1 MPRVTKYDENDEPIS
16 GYKLV
21 SFLGAGQFGEV
32 WKANEE
38 ATRKLVAIKIIDLS
52 HSNSALK
59 ELKALNLV
67 INLNHPNLV
76 PIFTARVKD
85 KNNREI
91 PLNQTE
97 ALKGKGV
104 LRELVIAMGLGEKSL
119 SARLKELNPDGTDPE
134 EFKGLPVD
142 ELISYMQGAAKG
154 IDFLNKADH
163 GLGTADGPIVHCDI
177 KPDNMMIV
185 SGEVQIA
192 DCGVAVIIT
201 PDVRQTKA
209 AGSPAYSA
217 PELTGNKP
225 VPGTDQYALAI
236 SYYELRT
243 GKLPF
248 DEQMGQLSIMLAH
261 AEGRLDFTSP
271 LITDE
276 ERKVLKWATA
286 VRPKERYATC
296 IDMVKQ
302 LERAIEGLPP
312 LEPSKVVHR
321 SGVIPASRSRVA
333 PPPPMDPS
341 LLRSTPNLSSPGAG
355 PSRAPAD
362 PVVSFELPEQRDE
375 LRGTVIPGS
384 ERMLPSTDSGLSLPA
399 RAGDIAAFG
408 GSQSDIEM
416 PIGANDF
423 PTDDDDFARTGS
435 HPGSPLPDP
444 RGPSS
449 PASRNTDISR
459 PQISV
464 DGNDPMGARAGSVE
478 LDPEIAKIIKG
489 SGATSQ
495 PGMRLPSSPSTP
507 SVQTQR
513 PASRPE
519 MAPPGKRATEYPRDT
534 PAEEEAK
541 SLPPWAKEASQLE
554 RQASH
559 PSLPSLPT
567 TNWKAAEPAS
577 SGGKGAALV
586 VGGVLAAGIAG
597 LAGAYFG
604 GVFGGSGSGSSGGVA
619 KVDKSDD
626 PKKDPE
632 DDGSGKK
639 TKPIEPEQV
648 DPALIKPIT
657 DLIATKPGPNLAT
670 ADESFET
677 ARRKIEQLPK
687 SSVYETEKAKL
698 GVRLGEFR
706 KEIDAEIV
714 KQAANIDTIVKS
726 IDAKDQAGSEKKLA
740 EAERLMTLLP
750 RVLPGALMDKR
761 SVWTIE
767 IGKQRVAMAGTAEE
781 RKFLTALLDLDKLP
795 VNTMLSQA
803 KDIYTVNL
811 DLERRKKIGAKLLDI
826 GEQKTDYRDG
836 IITFLVEDPGRFD
849 ILLPTDPVKQKVFQW
864 RAAPVK
870 VLADDLRT
878 KLAALT
884 TGKTAKTAIDEI
896 KSSLDKLRDMKK
908 QVGMPFGTLWNEKY
922 LHPDVEKTYKLADRW
937 WDAARGYDIAELRKS
952 VSTTEVP
959 DLAFPMA
966 MEYMRIGVEK
976 AESIANLRQVRDASQ
991 KWASLAAPDRKRID
1005 DFFQLAL
1012 AQQVVKDLSPKS
1024 GKPNWADIL
1033 KLCERDGALGWRT
1046 AVEAESRLDAQM
1058 AIGDLSGAEVSTPDD
1073 DTAADRK
1080 AFVAYL
1086 KSVSKADRAAAGDLA
1101 KTYQA
1106 KPLPEILKVPVR
1118 KSRAAQILADTAILK
1133 VEFADK
1139 TEDLLAGKWNPYKSD
1154 ATALGLLTVAFEL
1167 DGTNHPEWS
1176 IPLHFLADASGDPA
1190 TAQQAAGKV
1199 GAEQL
1204 NKKNGPLALAFLAKR
1219 AADRRATPSA
1229 RLADRAAAMRLA
1241 QSLYES
1247 ETTKDQ
1253 ESRLKTFREELAK
1266 FAKLGLAESGG
1277 SNADR
1282 RALEFAVFRQDFHGN
1297 TVFDKAWL
1305 DRAREQIGPI
1315 ANDLPS
1321 RDPLR
1326 ADALA
1331 YRAYITLNRFHYSRP
1346 FGDFKKGDATETVR
1360 EREWN
1365 GMIRDAEDALA
1376 IEMDNP
1382 IACQVLSYAYYG
1394 MFSQAT
1400 SYIPPDSL
1408 IRRYN
1413 LDDRRDKET
1422 ILRTAVYL
1430 KNATESPRAAKITE
1444 LQTLLAFL
1452 RVRSQFLFGA
1462 GNALAKRG
1470 EPTIEVRSLLMDAAK
1485 SAEQTIKLRPERQI
1499 ADHTVYGRILED
1511 LAWIGQ
1517 ESPPETYRKSIE
1529 MSRAGTALSATTAL
1543 LRQEVVRGHMDLAR
1557 ATVRAVQF
1565 DHFPPAKLSD
1575 ADAAWTAMDAAIEA
1589 MPEAERAQV
1598 ATIQAEAAYWKAMR
1612 KLVAGRNADAAAAFA
1627 SSSENLR
1634 VNDVNHYVPALVHR
1648 SEAILSGTEG
1658 LESFTEI
1665 LAALET
1671 AGGTTFVADYVKARK
1686 AVADGDLETAKGHF
1700 DAAARKIQTA
1710 WGRRELKM
1718 DDPFALRSLAYELT
1732 KIRNLTAKERTDRQE
1747 LLTSLRSAFGWTLTA
1762 ADKKLITDAL
1772 GR

>member
-341 LLRSTPNLSSPGAG
+341 LLRSTPNLSSPGMG
-355 PSRAPAD
+355 PARAPAD

-384 ERMLPSTDSGLSLPA
+384 ERMLPSTDSGLSLPS
-399 RAGDIAAFG
+399 RPGDLAAFG

-423 PTDDDDFARTGS
+423 PTEDDEFARTGS
-435 HPGSPLPDP
+435 HAGLPGADS
-444 RGPSS
+444 RGPST
-449 PASRNTDISR
+449 PASRSTDISR

-519 MAPPGKRATEYPRDT
+519 MAPPGKRATEYPRET

-541 SLPPWAKEASQLE
+541 SLPPWAKEASQFE

-559 PSLPSLPT
+559 ASLPSLPT

-604 GVFGGSGSGSSGGVA
+604 GVFGGGSASSGGVA
-619 KVDKSDD
+619 QVDKPDD
-626 PKKDPE
+626 PEKKPKDPE
-632 DDGSGKK
+632 GQSDPK

-648 DPALIKPIT
+648 DPALIRPIR
-657 DLIATKPGPNLAT
+657 DLIAAKPGANLAT
-670 ADESFET
+670 ADDNFET
-677 ARRKIEQLPK
+677 ARKKIDLLPSGAAYEAEKTQLRN
-687 SSVYETEKAKL
+687 
-698 GVRLGEFR
+698 RLGEFR
-706 KEIDAEIV
+706 KEIDGEIV
-714 KQAANIDTIVKS
+714 KQAANIDAIVKS
-726 IDAKDQAGSEKKLA
+726 VDSKDPAGSEKKLA

-750 RVLPGALMDKR
+750 RVLPGVLMDKR
-761 SVWTIE
+761 STWTVD
-767 IGKQRVAMAGTAEE
+767 IGKKRVDMAGNAEE

-811 DLERRKKIGAKLLDI
+811 DLERRKKIGAKLLEV

-849 ILLPTDPVKQKVFQW
+849 ILLPTDAVKQKVFQW

-870 VLADDLRT
+870 VLADDLRA

-952 VSTTEVP
+952 VSTTEAP

-1012 AQQVVKDLSPKS
+1012 ARQVVKDLSPAS

-1033 KLCERDGALGWRT
+1033 KLCDRDGALGWRT
-1046 AVEAESRLDAQM
+1046 VVEAESRLDAQT
-1058 AIGDLSGAEVSTPDD
+1058 AIGDLSGAEASTTDD

-1086 KSVSKADRAAAGDLA
+1086 KSVSKADRAAAGELA
-1101 KTYQA
+1101 KAYQA

-1118 KSRAAQILADTAILK
+1118 KSRASRILADSAILK
-1133 VEFADK
+1133 VEFAGN
-1139 TEDLLAGKWNPYKSD
+1139 TEDLLVGKWNPYKSD
-1154 ATALGLLTVAFEL
+1154 ATALGLLAVAFEL

-1190 TAQQAAGKV
+1190 TAQQAASKV
-1199 GAEQL
+1199 GTEQL
-1204 NKKNGPLALAFLAKR
+1204 TQKNGPLALAFLAKR

-1241 QSLYES
+1241 QLLYES
-1247 ETTKDQ
+1247 E
-1253 ESRLKTFREELAK
+1253 SKTPSDGAARIKAFRKALAD
-1266 FAKLGLAESGG
+1266 FALLGLDETGG
-1277 SNADR
+1277 SIADR
-1282 RALEFAVFRQDFHGN
+1282 RALELAVFRQEFLGSAA
-1297 TVFDKAWL
+1297 FDEAWITK
-1305 DRAREQIGPI
+1305 ARERIVPI
-1315 ANDLPS
+1315 ANDLGT
-1321 RDPLR
+1321 RDPLL

-1331 YRAYITLNRFHYSRP
+1331 YKSLVWLYRFSNNQSY
-1346 FGDFKKGDATETVR
+1346 GDFKKTVASETTR

-1365 GMIRDAEDALA
+1365 AMIADAESALRIDKEHPVA
-1376 IEMDNP
+1376 SL
-1382 IACQVLSYAYYG
+1382 VLSFAYYG
-1394 MFSQAT
+1394 MFNQIT
-1400 SYIPPDSL
+1400 FYNPPDSL
-1408 IRRYN
+1408 KQKYDLYAYR
-1413 LDDRRDKET
+1413 DRDVILKVAGYLKFATEGPRATKNTDPST
-1422 ILRTAVYL
+1422 MLGYWRLRTNYL
-1430 KNATESPRAAKITE
+1430 
-1444 LQTLLAFL
+1444 LY
-1452 RVRSQFLFGA
+1452 A
-1462 GNALAKRG
+1462 GNALARKG
-1470 EPTIEVRSLLMDAAK
+1470 GDPNEIKKIMQDAVASADAA
-1485 SAEQTIKLRPERQI
+1485 TKLRPERRV
-1499 ADHTVYGRILED
+1499 DDWTLLGRTLED

-1517 ESPPETYRKSIE
+1517 EAPAANYQKSIA
-1529 MSRAGTALSATTAL
+1529 MSRTGTGIAASNAAM
-1543 LRQEVVRGHMDLAR
+1543 RMEIVRGHMDMAR
-1557 ATVRAVQF
+1557 AIVRGVEFGVLDATQ
-1565 DHFPPAKLSD
+1565 LNS
-1575 ADAAWTAMDAAIEA
+1575 ADAAWKAMTAAVDAL
-1589 MPEAERAQV
+1589 PEGEKAQS
-1598 ATIQAEAAYWKAMR
+1598 AAIQAEASYWKAMR
-1612 KLVAGRNADAAAAFA
+1612 KLVAGQNAAAADAFEA
-1627 SSSENLR
+1627 AEETLR
-1634 VNDVNHYVPALVHR
+1634 TAQPGFYTLALVNR
-1648 SEAILSGTEG
+1648 AEAILAANSG
-1658 LESFTEI
+1658 LDK
-1665 LAALET
+1665 LATIAAA
-1671 AGGTTFVADYVKARK
+1671 AGGIDFAPDYIKAR
-1686 AVADGDLETAKGHF
+1686 AAIAGQDLEAAKGHF
-1700 DAAARKIQTA
+1700 EAAYSKIEKA
-1710 WGRRELKM
+1710 WTRRELQTENS
-1718 DDPFALRSLAYELT
+1718 FALRCLAHELSNIKGLSVREKADREKLLKSLQSAY
-1732 KIRNLTAKERTDRQE
+1732 A
-1747 LLTSLRSAFGWTLTA
+1747 WTLTPD
-1762 ADKKLITDAL
+1762 DKKLIASVL
-1772 GR
+1772 K